1 MFYDHQS
8 IEKKWQSFW
17 QENQTFKT
25 ADTTDKPKY
34 YVLDMFP
41 YPSGAGLH
49 VGHPLGYIASDIYA
63 RYKRHQ
69 GFNVLHPIGY
79 DSFGLP
85 AEQYAIQTGQ
95 HPAVT
100 TEENI
105 TRYEQQMRKIGF
117 SFDWSRELRTSDAS
131 YYKWT
136 QWIFIQLFDSW
147 YNKATDKAEDI
158 KELIHHFEN
167 YGTNNLSAVQNDQLS
182 FTAEEW
188 KNASELDQQDILLN
202 YRLAYRAETTVN
214 WCPGLG
220 TVLANDEVKDGKS
233 ERGGFPVFQK
243 KMIQWSMRITA
254 YSERLLQ
261 GLNNLDW
268 PQPLKDAQEYWI
280 GKSQGAL
287 VTFDVEDTE
296 EKISVF
302 TTRPDTIFGATFIVL
317 APENPL
323 VESLTIEGQKEE
335 IENYIEQTSKKTERD
350 RMSDVK
356 NVSGAFTGSYALN
369 PFTKEEMPIYISDY
383 VLMGYGTGAVMA
395 VPAHDERDHRF
406 AKKFDL
412 KIVNVIENDN
422 DIQEESFDSKD
433 SVCVNSEFLNGLK
446 YEDAKTLIISEI
458 EKENIGHGTTNYRQ
472 RDAIFSRQ
480 RYWGEPVPVYYKEG
494 MPYTLPFSALPLEL
508 PEVEKY
514 LPTEDGDPPLGN
526 AKTFAWDE
534 ANQKVVSTDLIDNE
548 TVFPLEL
555 STMPGWAGSSW
566 YFLRYMDPNND
577 EVFTDKNLSDYW
589 GQVDLYIGGS
599 EHATGHLLYSRFWN
613 MFMKD
618 RGFINHEEPFKKL
631 INQGMILGMS
641 AFVNIVKLSFVDS
654 DGKGTMS
661 NHNRK
666 YVVLSKA
673 DIDFIN
679 SNYLKMAQFALD
691 KITSQ
696 SEEDQKVLKYIE
708 RFDEIAKNYGYKG
721 VYYNLGYNTFSLNFQ
736 ADKHIEIKFLKGSS
750 NELDFQKLKNE
761 GNPEYSDSV
770 LLWENEPYIC
780 EREVEK
786 MSKSKYN
793 VVNPDDICEEFG
805 ADCLRLYE
813 MFLGPLEQSKPWNTQ
828 GLSGVYGFL
837 KKFYN
842 LYFNGDDF
850 EVSDKE
856 PTKEEYK
863 ILHTLIKKVVN
874 DIEHFSFNT
883 SVSQFM
889 IAVNEFQKLKTNKRK
904 VLEPLAIMV
913 SPYAP
918 HISEELW
925 NKLGHLES
933 VDFAPFPIFEEK
945 YLVEDEIQY
954 PVSFNGKMRFK
965 VQLPADL
972 TVPQIQ
978 EIIMQD
984 VRTIEQ
990 LNGNNP
996 KKVIIVPKKIIN
1008 IVI

>member
-8 IEKKWQSFW
+8 IEKKWQNFW
-17 QENQTFKT
+17 QENQTYKT
-25 ADTTDKPKY
+25 DNTTDKPKY

-105 TRYEQQMRKIGF
+105 TRYEQQMRRIGF
-117 SFDWSRELRTSDAS
+117 SFDWSREVRTSDAS

-136 QWIFIQLFDSW
+136 QWIFIQLFNSW
-147 YNKATDKAEDI
+147 YNQSTDKAEEI
-158 KELIHHFEN
+158 KELILHFEN
-167 YGTNNLSAVQNDQLS
+167 HGTQGLSAVQNDALN

-188 KNASELDQQDILLN
+188 KSASELDQQDILLN

-233 ERGGFPVFQK
+233 ERGNYPVFQK
-243 KMIQWSMRITA
+243 KMMQWSMRITA

-287 VTFDVEDTE
+287 VTFDVEDSG

-302 TTRPDTIFGATFIVL
+302 TTRPDTIFGATFMVL

-323 VESLTIEGQKEE
+323 VKTLTIEGQKEE
-335 IENYIEQTSKKTERD
+335 VEKYIEQTSKKTERD

-369 PFTKEEMPIYISDY
+369 PFTNQEMPIYISDY

-412 KIVNVIENDN
+412 TIVNVIENDN

-446 YEDAKTLIISEI
+446 YDDAKTLIIGEI
-458 EKENIGHGTTNYRQ
+458 EKKNIGHGTTNYRQ

-494 MPYTLPFSALPLEL
+494 MPYTLPISALPLEL

-534 ANQKVVSTDLIDNE
+534 ANQKVVSTDLINNE
-548 TVFPLEL
+548 TIFPLEL

-566 YFLRYMDPNND
+566 YFLRYMDPNNED
-577 EVFTDKNLSDYW
+577 VFTAKNLSDYW

-618 RGFINHEEPFKKL
+618 RGYINHEEPFKKL

-641 AFVNIVKLSFVDS
+641 AFVLRIEGTNQYVSKGLAKDYQAQKIHVDVS
-654 DGKGTMS
+654 LLKGGTDELDTDKFKSWRAEYADAEFILEDGK
-661 NHNRK
+661 
-666 YVVLSKA
+666 Y
-673 DIDFIN
+673 
-679 SNYLKMAQFALD
+679 
-691 KITSQ
+691 IT
-696 SEEDQKVLKYIE
+696 
-708 RFDEIAKNYGYKG
+708 
-721 VYYNLGYNTFSLNFQ
+721 
-736 ADKHIEIKFLKGSS
+736 
-750 NELDFQKLKNE
+750 
-761 GNPEYSDSV
+761 
-770 LLWENEPYIC
+770 

-793 VVNPDDICEEFG
+793 VVNPDDICEEYG

-850 EVSDKE
+850 EISEEE
-856 PTKEEYK
+856 PTKQEYK
-863 ILHTLIKKVVN
+863 ILHTLIKKVVF
-874 DIEHFSFNT
+874 DIDHFSFNT

-889 IAVNEFQKLKTNKRK
+889 IAVNELQKLKTNKRAI
-904 VLEPLAIMV
+904 LEPLAIIV

-918 HISEELW
+918 HIAEELW
-925 NKLGHLES
+925 SKLGHADSIE
-933 VDFAPFPIFEEK
+933 FAPFPAFEEK
-945 YLVEDEIQY
+945 YLVEDEFDY

-965 VQLPADL
+965 LSLSASLSVPEIEKIALADN
-972 TVPQIQ
+972 
-978 EIIMQD
+978 
-984 VRTIEQ
+984 RTKEQ
-990 LNGNNP
+990 LQGNYP

-1008 IVI
+1008 IVL

>member
-8 IEKKWQSFW
+8 IEKKWQKFW
-17 QENQTFKT
+17 EENQTYKT
-25 ADTTDKPKY
+25 SDATDKPKF

-105 TRYEQQMRKIGF
+105 SRYEQQMRKIGF
-117 SFDWSRELRTSDAS
+117 SFDWSREVRTSDAS

-147 YNKATDKAEDI
+147 YNTSTDKAEPI
-158 KELIHHFEN
+158 SELIQHFEN
-167 YGTNNLSAVQNDQLS
+167 HGTQNLSAVQNDQLN
-182 FTAEEW
+182 FTSEEW
-188 KNASELDQQDILLN
+188 KSASELDQQDILLN

-233 ERGGFPVFQK
+233 ERGGYPVFQK
-243 KMIQWSMRITA
+243 KMMQWSMRISA

-287 VTFDVEDTE
+287 VTFDVEDSSE
-296 EKISVF
+296 SISVF
-302 TTRPDTIFGATFIVL
+302 TTRPDTIFGATFMVL

-323 VESLTIEGQKEE
+323 VKTLTIEGQKEE
-335 IENYIEQTSKKTERD
+335 VENYIEQTSKKTERD
-350 RMSDVK
+350 RMADVK

-369 PFTKEEMPIYISDY
+369 PFTNKEMPIYISDY

-412 KIVNVIENDN
+412 SIVNVIDNEN

-433 SVCVNSEFLNGLK
+433 SVGVNSEFLNGLK
-446 YEDAKTLIISEI
+446 YDDAKSLIISEI
-458 EKENIGHGTTNYRQ
+458 EKRNIGHGTTNYRQ

-480 RYWGEPVPVYYKEG
+480 RYWGEPVPVYYKQG
-494 MPYTLPFSALPLEL
+494 MPYPLPISALPLEL

-534 ANQKVVSTDLIDNE
+534 ANQKVVSTDLINNE

-566 YFLRYMDPNND
+566 YFLRYMDPHNED
-577 EVFTDKNLSDYW
+577 VFTAKNLSDYW

-618 RGFINHEEPFKKL
+618 LGYINQEEPFKKL

-641 AFVNIVKLSFVDS
+641 AFVYRMLPHYIKD
-654 DGKGTMS
+654 KGGFGFGEKKTI
-661 NHNRK
+661 
-666 YVVLSKA
+666 VLSKKHM
-673 DIDFIN
+673 DIFNEYYPKFID
-679 SNYLKMAQFALD
+679 LKL
-691 KITSQ
+691 KIFNNESL
-696 SEEDQKVLKYIE
+696 SDE
-708 RFDEIAKNYGYKG
+708 EIAKKRLLDEIETIAKKHDLDGIDLNPGINFHKFQKIH
-721 VYYNLGYNTFSLNFQ
+721 VDVSL
-736 ADKHIEIKFLKGSS
+736 LKGGTD
-750 NELDFQKLKNE
+750 ELDTEKFKNWRS
-761 GNPEYSDSV
+761 EYAEAEFILEDGK
-770 LLWENEPYIC
+770 YIC

-793 VVNPDDICEEFG
+793 VVNPDDICDEFG

-842 LYFNGDDF
+842 LYFNGEDF
-850 EVSDKE
+850 EVSNEE
-856 PTKEEYK
+856 PTKQEYK
-863 ILHTLIKKVVN
+863 ILHTLIKKVVF
-874 DIEHFSFNT
+874 DIDHFSFNT

-889 IAVNEFQKLKTNKRK
+889 IAVNELQKLKTNKRDI
-904 VLEPLAIMV
+904 LEPLVIIV

-918 HISEELW
+918 HIAEELW
-925 NKLGHLES
+925 NMLGNTDS
-933 VDFAPFPIFEEK
+933 VEFAPFPNFEGK
-945 YLVEDEIQY
+945 YLVEDEIDY

-965 VQLPADL
+965 LSLSADL
-972 TVPQIQ
+972 SIPEIQ
-978 EIIMQD
+978 EI
-984 VRTIEQ
+984 VLAEERTKEQ
-990 LNGNNP
+990 LQGKIP

-1008 IVI
+1008 IVL

>member
-8 IEKKWQSFW
+8 IEKKWQNFW
-17 QENQTFKT
+17 QENQTYKT
-25 ADTTDKPKY
+25 DNTTDKPKY

-105 TRYEQQMRKIGF
+105 TRYEQQMRRIGF
-117 SFDWSRELRTSDAS
+117 SFDWSREVRTSDAC

-136 QWIFIQLFDSW
+136 QWIFIQLFNSW
-147 YNKATDKAEDI
+147 YNQSTDKAEDI
-158 KELIHHFEN
+158 KELILHFEKH
-167 YGTNNLSAVQNDQLS
+167 GTQGLSAVQNDALN

-188 KNASELDQQDILLN
+188 KSASELDQQDILLN

-233 ERGGFPVFQK
+233 ERGNYPVFQK
-243 KMIQWSMRITA
+243 KMMQWSMRITA

-261 GLNNLDW
+261 GLNSLDW

-287 VTFDVEDTE
+287 VTFDVEDSE

-302 TTRPDTIFGATFIVL
+302 TTRPDTIFGATFMVL

-323 VESLTIEGQKEE
+323 VKTLTIGGQKEE
-335 IENYIEQTSKKTERD
+335 VENYIEQTSKKTERD
-350 RMSDVK
+350 RMADVK

-369 PFTKEEMPIYISDY
+369 PFTNQEMPIYISDY

-412 KIVNVIENDN
+412 TIVNVIENDN

-446 YEDAKTLIISEI
+446 YDDAKILIIGEI
-458 EKENIGHGTTNYRQ
+458 EKKNIGHGTTSYRQ

-480 RYWGEPVPVYYKEG
+480 RYWGEPVPVYYKKG
-494 MPYTLPFSALPLEL
+494 MPYTLPISALPLEL

-526 AKTFAWDE
+526 AKTFGWDE
-534 ANQKVVSTDLIDNE
+534 ANQKVVSTDLINNE
-548 TVFPLEL
+548 TIFPLEL

-566 YFLRYMDPNND
+566 YFLRYMDPNNE

-618 RGFINHEEPFKKL
+618 RGYINHEEPFKKL

-641 AFVNIVKLSFVDS
+641 AFVLRIEGTNQYVSKGLAKDYQVQKIHVDVS
-654 DGKGTMS
+654 LLKGGTDELDTDKFKSWRAEYADAEFMLEDGK
-661 NHNRK
+661 
-666 YVVLSKA
+666 Y
-673 DIDFIN
+673 
-679 SNYLKMAQFALD
+679 
-691 KITSQ
+691 IT
-696 SEEDQKVLKYIE
+696 
-708 RFDEIAKNYGYKG
+708 
-721 VYYNLGYNTFSLNFQ
+721 
-736 ADKHIEIKFLKGSS
+736 
-750 NELDFQKLKNE
+750 
-761 GNPEYSDSV
+761 
-770 LLWENEPYIC
+770 

-793 VVNPDDICEEFG
+793 VVNPDDICDEFG

-842 LYFNGDDF
+842 LYYNGDDF
-850 EVSDKE
+850 EISEEE
-856 PTKEEYK
+856 PTKQEYK
-863 ILHTLIKKVVN
+863 ILHTLIKKVVF
-874 DIEHFSFNT
+874 DIDHFSFNT

-889 IAVNEFQKLKTNKRK
+889 IAVNELQKLKTNKRAI
-904 VLEPLAIMV
+904 LEPLAIIV

-918 HISEELW
+918 HIAEELW
-925 NKLGHLES
+925 SKLGHADSIE
-933 VDFAPFPIFEEK
+933 FAPFPAFEEK
-945 YLVEDEIQY
+945 YLVEDEFDY

-965 VQLPADL
+965 LSLSASL
-972 TVPQIQ
+972 SVPEIQ
-978 EIIMQD
+978 EIALAD
-984 VRTIEQ
+984 NRTKEQ
-990 LNGNNP
+990 LQGNYP

-1008 IVI
+1008 IVL